1 MSSKQYKGRPVY
13 CVGLLLNDLNNHLK
27 KGNIMIINFTQH
39 NATPEQIQAGV
50 VDIIPTSIRSEFLT
64 FTDIPSAEEIRIAA
78 QEAVNYI
85 GTVSKGGER
94 VMIGGAP
101 FFISAL
107 ERELKAAGY
116 TPVYAF
122 SERISVDVVQS
133 DGTVVKTSRFAH
145 KGFVEV

>member
-1 MSSKQYKGRPVY
+1 
-13 CVGLLLNDLNNHLK
+13 
-27 KGNIMIINFTQH
+27 MIINFTQH
-39 NATPEQIQAGV
+39 AATAEQIAAGV
-50 VDIIPTSIRSEFLT
+50 SDVIPTAIRSEFLT
-64 FTDIPSAEEIRIAA
+64 FKEIPTSEEIRIAA

-94 VMIGGAP
+94 VMVGGAP
-101 FFISAL
+101 FFMSAL

-122 SERISVDVVQS
+122 SERVSVDVTQP
-133 DGTVVKTSRFAH
+133 DGTAVKTSRFAH